1 MRAVID
7 TNILLSSLIRPRGVP
22 GAILR
27 ALRDGR
33 VVPVLSPAILEE
45 IASVLSRPWLQDK
58 YGLDEAAVETFLR
71 FLVIR
76 GELVEP
82 TVEIRRCRDPRDDM
96 FLEAAV
102 ASSADRLVS
111 GDKDLLKIDSIEGV
125 AIVTA
130 RQFAEEVESR

>member
-7 TNILLSSLIRPRGVP
+7 TNILLSGLIRPRGVP

-45 IASVLSRPWLQDK
+45 IASVLSRPGLQEK
-58 YGLDEAAVETFLR
+58 YGVDEAAVETSLR
-71 FLVIR
+71 FLVTR

-111 GDKDLLKIDSIEGV
+111 GDKDLLEIASIEGV
-125 AIVTA
+125 AIVAA
-130 RQFAEEVESR
+130 RQIAEEVESL